1 MRLFLILEWMDIVKE
16 IVVNIGLVDL
26 EKIIRNAD
34 VLRLDKF
41 RYKNTNKLFKFNT
54 KFLATIKSQEYDE
67 NLIGVSVKS
76 TS

>member
-1 MRLFLILEWMDIVKE
+1 MECMDIVKE

-41 RYKNTNKLFKFNT
+41 RDKKTNKLFKFNT

-67 NLIGVSVKS
+67 NLIEVSVKS
-76 TS
+76 KF

>member
-1 MRLFLILEWMDIVKE
+1 MRLFLILECMDIVKE

-41 RYKNTNKLFKFNT
+41 RDKKNK
-54 KFLATIKSQEYDE
+54 
-67 NLIGVSVKS
+67 
-76 TS
+76 

>member
-1 MRLFLILEWMDIVKE
+1 MEWMDIVKE